1 MSEAIKNNL
10 ENQRRR
16 GLDRERRQ
24 EWLAKES
31 RGTKLPE
38 TLGMARE
45 TGGEEAKTEEEKAIA
60 LKAEQNKE
68 GMAKKLEKGPSAM
81 AGIVGKGE
89 GVGGAAE
96 ALAAKAGQMGTGFL
110 LKWMWSNI
118 WWVLP
123 LIYINFHFFLRYL
136 IGVEYFCR
144 FGEELKGGGMAGAG
158 GKGGVGE
165 ITGTANKGMEILE
178 IMALVGLDLLVLF
191 AILGILA
198 LIGLIAN
205 PWDLIK
211 TLGAWI
217 LNAITPW
224 PSKKPSGI

>member
-24 EWLAKES
+24 EWLAKEA

-38 TLGMARE
+38 TFGMARE
-45 TGGEEAKTEEEKAIA
+45 TEGEEAKTEEEKAIA
-60 LKAEQNKE
+60 LKAEQTKE

-89 GVGGAAE
+89 GVGGAAG
-96 ALAAKAGQMGTGFL
+96 ALAAKAGQMGTAFL

-144 FGEELKGGGMAGAG
+144 FGEEWAGGGMAGAA

-217 LNAITPW
+217 LNAITT
-224 PSKKPSGI
+224 